1 MTMESI
7 DHMEIRKILTDS
19 DLDGVLSGAILLR
32 RWPDAEVIFG
42 HPGALKNGLYDD
54 LVDQQTA
61 ICDLPYHP
69 KCGLSIDHHLS
80 NKPDSVSRERV
91 WEAAPSAARVAANLL
106 AHIVNLD
113 DLSEALEWTDRLDGG
128 RVTRDQYLSEEP
140 MVWIGRSVGVG
151 DEIARAVMWLFYSG
165 LTPHEV
171 SETDVVK
178 GAISQRK
185 KENEILKLE
194 IEKRL
199 EIVDRLAIVR
209 MHGLG
214 MRSNGYAVT
223 AFVGDACDACLI
235 THGDLGVSFGEGEG
249 YPVSAS
255 FYTNSFLH
263 KEGGI
268 FDLTTLATRFDPDG
282 GGHKDACGCRI
293 KPLDGSCVV
302 DRNVTEDDVELNI
315 RNWIGLWSQ
324 RM

>member
-1 MTMESI
+1 MASI
-7 DHMEIRKILTDS
+7 GDLEITRILTDS

-32 RWPDAEVIFG
+32 RWPEAEVVFG

-54 LVDQQTA
+54 FINNQTA

-80 NKPDSVSRERV
+80 NKPESESEVRV

-106 AHIVNLD
+106 GHLIDLS

-128 RVTRDQYLSEEP
+128 KVTREQYLSEEP
-140 MVWIGRSVGVG
+140 MVWIGRSIGVG
-151 DEIARAVMWLFYSG
+151 DEIARTVMRLFYSG
-165 LTPHEV
+165 LSPYEI

-178 GAISQRK
+178 GAIAQRK
-185 KENEILKLE
+185 KESAILKLE
-194 IEKRL
+194 IEERL

-223 AFVGDACDACLI
+223 AYAGDACDACLI
-235 THGDLGVSFGEGEG
+235 THGDLGVSFGEEDG

-293 KPLDGSCVV
+293 KPLEGSSVV
-302 DRNVTEDDVELNI
+302 DREVTEEDIESNI
-315 RNWIGLWSQ
+315 RKWLHIWSTSQ
-324 RM
+324 E

>member
-1 MTMESI
+1 MAMVSI

-32 RWPDAEVIFG
+32 RWPEAEVIFG

-54 LVDQQTA
+54 LIDQHTA

-80 NKPDSVSRERV
+80 NKPESVSGVRV
-91 WEAAPSAARVAANLL
+91 WDAAPSAARVAANLL

-113 DLSEALEWTDRLDGG
+113 DLSEALEWTDRLDSGM
-128 RVTRDQYLSEEP
+128 VTREQYLSEEP
-140 MVWIGRSVGVG
+140 MIWIGRSIGVG
-151 DEIARAVMWLFYSG
+151 DEIARAVMWLFFSG

-171 SETDVVK
+171 SETHVVK
-178 GAISQRK
+178 HAISQRK

-223 AFVGDACDACLI
+223 AYAGDACDACLI
-235 THGDLGVSFGEGEG
+235 THGDLGVSFGEEDG

-263 KEGGI
+263 KEGGM
-268 FDLTTLATRFDPDG
+268 FDLTTLATKFDEDG

-302 DRNVTEDDVELNI
+302 DRDVTEEDVELNI
-315 RNWIGLWSQ
+315 RNWISLWSQ

>member
-1 MTMESI
+1 MADVDEL
-7 DHMEIRKILTDS
+7 EITRILTDS

-32 RWPDAEVIFG
+32 RWPEAEVVFG

-54 LVDQQTA
+54 FIDDKTA

-80 NKPDSVSRERV
+80 NKPESEDGVRV

-106 AHIVNLD
+106 GHIIDLE

-128 RVTRDQYLSEEP
+128 RVTREQYLSEEP

-151 DEIARAVMWLFYSG
+151 DEVARAAMRLFSTG
-165 LTPHEV
+165 LTPYEI
-171 SETDVVK
+171 SETSIVK
-178 GAISQRK
+178 TAIAQRK
-185 KENEILKLE
+185 RESEILKLE
-194 IEKRL
+194 IEERL

-223 AFVGDACDACLI
+223 AYVGDACDACLI
-235 THGDLGVSFGEGEG
+235 THGDLGVSFGEEDG
-249 YPVSAS
+249 YPVSTS

-293 KPLDGSCVV
+293 KPLEGSSVV
-302 DRNVTEDDVELNI
+302 DRDVTEEDIESNI
-315 RNWIGLWSQ
+315 EKWVILWSK

>member
-1 MTMESI
+1 MAMVNVDEL
-7 DHMEIRKILTDS
+7 EITRILTDG

-32 RWPDAEVIFG
+32 RWPEAEVVFG

-54 LVDQQTA
+54 FINDKTA
-61 ICDLPYHP
+61 ICDMPYHP

-80 NKPDSVSRERV
+80 NKPESEDGVRV

-106 AHIVNLD
+106 GHIIDLG

-128 RVTRDQYLSEEP
+128 RVTREQYLSEEP
-140 MVWIGRSVGVG
+140 MVWIGRSVGVR
-151 DEIARAVMWLFYSG
+151 DEVARAAMRLFSSG
-165 LTPHEV
+165 LTPYEI
-171 SETDVVK
+171 SETSIVK
-178 GAISQRK
+178 SAIAQRK
-185 KENEILKLE
+185 RENEILKFE
-194 IEKRL
+194 IEERL

-223 AFVGDACDACLI
+223 AYAGDACDACLI
-235 THGDLGVSFGEGEG
+235 THGDLGVSFGEEDG
-249 YPVSAS
+249 YPVSTS

-293 KPLDGSCVV
+293 KPLEGSSVV
-302 DRNVTEDDVELNI
+302 DRDVTEEDIESNI
-315 RNWIGLWSQ
+315 EKWVGLWSK

>member
-1 MTMESI
+1 MADI
-7 DHMEIRKILTDS
+7 DELEITRILTDS

-32 RWPDAEVIFG
+32 RWPEAEVVFG

-54 LVDQQTA
+54 FINSETA

-69 KCGLSIDHHLS
+69 MCGLSIDHHLS
-80 NKPDSVSRERV
+80 NKPESEGGVRI

-106 AHIVNLD
+106 SHIVDLE

-128 RVTRDQYLSEEP
+128 MVTREQYLSEEP
-140 MVWIGRSVGVG
+140 MVWIGRSVGVS
-151 DEIARAVMWLFYSG
+151 EEVARAAMWLFSSG
-165 LTPHEV
+165 LTPHEI
-171 SETDVVK
+171 SETNVVK
-178 GAISQRK
+178 AAIAQRRR
-185 KENEILKLE
+185 ENEILTLE
-194 IEKRL
+194 IEERM

-223 AFVGDACDACLI
+223 AYAGDACDACLI
-235 THGDLGVSFGEGEG
+235 THGDLGVSFGEEEG

-255 FYTNSFLH
+255 FYSNSFLH
-263 KEGGI
+263 KDGGI
-268 FDLTTLATRFDPDG
+268 FDLTTLATKFDADG

-293 KPLDGSCVV
+293 KPVEGYSVV
-302 DRNVTEDDVELNI
+302 DRNVTEEDIESNI
-315 RNWIGLWSQ
+315 EKWIDMWSE